1 MGRKRLET
9 SSRIENDYQRSIT
22 FCKRKRGV
30 IKKLI
35 ELSNLCEQMIYLAV
49 YDHEKRRLVTYSSEE
64 AFGL

>member
-9 SSRIENDYQRSIT
+9 SSRIANDYQRSIT

-35 ELSNLCEQMIYLAV
+35 ELANLCGPQIYLAI
-49 YDHEKRRLVTYSSEE
+49 YDEEKQRVVTY
-64 AFGL
+64 